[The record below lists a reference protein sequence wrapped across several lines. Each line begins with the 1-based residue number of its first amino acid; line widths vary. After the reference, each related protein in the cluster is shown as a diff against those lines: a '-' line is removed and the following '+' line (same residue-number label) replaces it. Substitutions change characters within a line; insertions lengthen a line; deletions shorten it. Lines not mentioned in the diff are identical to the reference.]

1 MSYIKKRTMAAIAAI
16 IMTIFSGMVSFAA
29 EVNRPESAEAIQN
42 LIMQLNSTYTSL
54 NKSLKEL
61 ESGGIGTLPDTI
73 LNISVRKR
81 EKDVT
86 LLALDIQDNNKPFES
101 HLYLPA
107 EDEALNVGGR
117 HQIYRGPVTEGMHE
131 LKVKYY
137 WKVQTS
143 TQEGVAVV
151 PVSIKLGKSYFI
163 DLSIIKIEDRVQLIS
178 SQLDFND
185 RQ

>member
-1 MSYIKKRTMAAIAAI
+1 MSDIKKRTIAAIAVI
-16 IMTIFSGMVSFAA
+16 IMTIFSGTVSSAE
-29 EVNRPESAEAIQN
+29 EVNRPESAEAIRN

-61 ESGGIGTLPDTI
+61 EAGGIGTLPDTI

-81 EKDVT
+81 EKDIK

-107 EDEALNVGGR
+107 EDEALNAGGR
-117 HQIYRGPVTEGMHE
+117 HQIYRGAVTEGMHE

-143 TQEGVAVV
+143 TQEGMAIV
-151 PVSIKLGKSYFI
+151 PVSIKLGKNYFI
-163 DLSIIKIEDRVQLIS
+163 DLSIIKVEDRVQLIS
-178 SQLDFND
+178 SLPDFSD
-185 RQ
+185 R